1 MNSKSMNV
9 TNQKIM
15 ISLLMLLG
23 TAVALTTASYAW
35 FSVNSAVTLT
45 GLEVNVEA
53 AEGIQVSADAK
64 TWKASL
70 DLADLDPVTL
80 DNGDTGLYTFANGQM
95 NHLGTTVEP
104 VSTVGSQTAG
114 NFEMFLGTLVEGGT
128 TTLTTA
134 AITETKDTTEFI
146 AFDLFIK
153 AVSVE
158 EIYLSAPSAIEYV
171 PLAAESTVGL
181 EWATRVAFFDQGNDS
196 TNTPATAQALA
207 AGTSASQVIWEP
219 NALTHTVASGLT
231 NGVKDTYYGVKTADT
246 GLTVV
251 KSEQQT
257 DAEGAAINFGT
268 ISTITPD
275 TDATQFETVPGN
287 IIFTVEPGI
296 NKIRVFIWIEGQDGD
311 CENSISL
318 GAGNISATIKFQ
330 KLN

>member
-1 MNSKSMNV
+1 M
-9 TNQKIM
+9 
-15 ISLLMLLG
+15 
-23 TAVALTTASYAW
+23 
-35 FSVNSAVTLT
+35 
-45 GLEVNVEA
+45 
-53 AEGIQVSADAK
+53 
-64 TWKASL
+64 
-70 DLADLDPVTL
+70 
-80 DNGDTGLYTFANGQM
+80 
-95 NHLGTTVEP
+95 
-104 VSTVGSQTAG
+104 
-114 NFEMFLGTLVEGGT
+114 
-128 TTLTTA
+128 
-134 AITETKDTTEFI
+134 
-146 AFDLFIK
+146 
-153 AVSVE
+153 E

-171 PLAAESTVGL
+171 PVAAESTVGL
-181 EWATRVAFFDQGNDS
+181 EWATRVAFFDQGNDA
-196 TNTPATAQALA
+196 TNTPATARALA

-257 DAEGAAINFGT
+257 DAEGAAVNFGT
-268 ISTITPD
+268 ISKITLD
-275 TDATQFETVPGN
+275 TDLTPFETIPGN